1 MSKFRIKR
9 RYPNYVS
16 GFEETENEVDTIEEL
31 KEIDWVKKMI
41 NNPNHHS
48 LAIDKEER
56 RDDIPHSLMTVTHYD
71 EEYGGCKLHW
81 VVGYIWG
88 DDVDDL
94 GLPEWTTM
102 VGNHKEGCPQKKWQH
117 DECNC
122 GFR

>member
-48 LAIDKEER
+48 LAIDKE
-56 RDDIPHSLMTVTHYD
+56 
-71 EEYGGCKLHW
+71 
-81 VVGYIWG
+81 
-88 DDVDDL
+88 
-94 GLPEWTTM
+94 
-102 VGNHKEGCPQKKWQH
+102 
-117 DECNC
+117 
-122 GFR
+122 